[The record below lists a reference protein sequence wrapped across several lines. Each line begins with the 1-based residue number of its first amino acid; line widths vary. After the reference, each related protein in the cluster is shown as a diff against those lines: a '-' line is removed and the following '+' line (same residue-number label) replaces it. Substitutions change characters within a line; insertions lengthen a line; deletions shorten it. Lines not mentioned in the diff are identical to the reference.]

1 MAGPVVVTHT
11 GRVEGTS
18 LPGVERF
25 LGIPYA
31 APPVGELRFRAPRSP
46 LAIDG
51 VLRADTM
58 PPHAPQPPSPLEQFL
73 GEGATPT
80 VSEGG
85 CLGLNVWTPACDAAA
100 RPVMVFVHGGAF
112 VWGSSAAP
120 MYDGT
125 RLAADNDVVVV
136 SFNYRL
142 GVLGFTSCGSV
153 GGPDFAGSG
162 LAGVLD
168 AVAAL
173 RWVSRNVAAFGGDPS
188 NVTLF
193 GESAGAMSVGTLLAL
208 PEAKGLFHKAIL
220 QSGAASSVM
229 GELEAAGLFEELCE
243 VLGTPLDVGAVQA
256 VPLDRLLEAQVALIE
271 RHGQR
276 GLLFRPAVDG
286 EVLTHPPLEAIAAG
300 SASDVPLLVGTNL
313 DEWRLFST
321 FDPGFAGR
329 DDAAVADAIAEV
341 FGGDAGVAAATYRKR
356 VGDVPATRVL
366 ECVMTDATF
375 RIPAVR
381 LAEAQRRAGGEV
393 WMYLLT
399 WPSPAF
405 GGVLGCCHGL
415 ELPLVFNTLDAASSR
430 LFLGD
435 DPPRGLARDVNAT
448 WAAFARHGDPAR
460 GALGQWPRYEAS
472 TRSTMVIDG
481 APAVQEDPL
490 SEERALWDGAPPP
503 RP

>member
-1 MAGPVVVTHT
+1 VTGPVVVTAS

-18 LPGVERF
+18 HDGVERF

-31 APPVGELRFRAPRSP
+31 APPVGELRFRAPRAP
-46 LAIDG
+46 LEHDG
-51 VLRADTM
+51 VLRADSM
-58 PPHAPQPPSPLEQFL
+58 PPHAPQPPSPLEGFL
-73 GEGATPT
+73 GEGVAPT
-80 VSEGG
+80 VSEAD
-85 CLGLNVWTPACDAAA
+85 CLGLNVWTPGADGSA

-112 VWGSSAAP
+112 VWGSSASP

-142 GVLGFTSCGSV
+142 GVVGFTSCAAV

-173 RWVSRNVAAFGGDPS
+173 QWVARNIAAFGGDPG
-188 NVTLF
+188 NVTVF

-208 PEAKGLFHKAIL
+208 PGAKGLFHKAIL

-229 GELEAAGLFEELCE
+229 TAAQGEAVFEELCE
-243 VLGTPLDVGAVQA
+243 VLGTPLDVAALQA
-256 VPLDRLLEAQVALIE
+256 LPLERLVDAQVVLTE
-271 RHGQR
+271 RHARR
-276 GLLFRPAVDG
+276 GLLFGPCVDG
-286 EVLTHPPLEAIAAG
+286 DVLPRAPLDAVGGG
-300 SASDVPLLVGTNL
+300 SAADVPLLVGTNL

-321 FDPGFAGR
+321 FDPEFAQR
-329 DDAAVADAIAEV
+329 DDAEVEAAIADA
-341 FGGDAGVAAATYRKR
+341 FGGDVGVATATYKKR
-356 VGDVPATRVL
+356 VGDVPLSRVL

-375 RIPAVR
+375 RIPAIR
-381 LAEAQRRAGGEV
+381 LAEAQHRAGGDA

-399 WPSPAF
+399 RPTSAF

-430 LFLGD
+430 LFYGD
-435 DPPRGLARDVNAT
+435 DPPRDLARKVDAT
-448 WAAFARHGDPAR
+448 WAAFARHGDPGHGTLGAWPCYDTAR
-460 GALGQWPRYEAS
+460 RA
-472 TRSTMVIDG
+472 TMLLDD
-481 APAVQEDPL
+481 APGVQDDPL
-490 SEERALWDGAPPP
+490 SEERTLWD
-503 RP
+503 